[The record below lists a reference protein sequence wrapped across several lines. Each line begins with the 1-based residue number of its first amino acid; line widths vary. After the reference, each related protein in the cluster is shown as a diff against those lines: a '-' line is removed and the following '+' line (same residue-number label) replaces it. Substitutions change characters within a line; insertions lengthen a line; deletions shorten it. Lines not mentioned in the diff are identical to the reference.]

1 MQTNWVIWQ
10 LADSAF
16 PSGGFAHSGGLE
28 SAMQWHEV
36 DGARLLDF
44 IQSSLIQVGRSSL
57 PFVVAAHNEPEQI
70 GRLDRLCDAFLS
82 NHVANRASRSQ
93 GRGFLAS
100 ADAAFASQ
108 EIAELRRL
116 SKHDQLAGHF
126 PPLFGAV
133 TAALRV
139 HVDQTARLFLF
150 LTARS
155 LISSAVRLG
164 IVGPLRGQAIQHHLG
179 PVCERVAQQCGQQC
193 VEDVAQTAP
202 VMDLLQ
208 ATHDRL
214 YSRLF
219 QS

>member
-1 MQTNWVIWQ
+1 MIWQ

-28 SAMQWHEV
+28 ATMQWHEV
-36 DGARLLDF
+36 DRDRLADF
-44 IQSSLIQVGRSSL
+44 IQSCLIQVGHGSL
-57 PFVVAAHNEPEQI
+57 PFVVAAHSEPEQI
-70 GRLDRLCDAFLS
+70 GRLDQLCDAFLS

-93 GRGFLAS
+93 GRAFLAS
-100 ADAAFASQ
+100 ADAAFASH
-108 EIAELRRL
+108 EIAELRRS
-116 SKHDQLAGHF
+116 SKHNRLTGHF

-139 HVDQTARLFLF
+139 HVEQATRLFLF
-150 LTARS
+150 LTLRS
-155 LISSAVRLG
+155 LISSAIRLS
-164 IVGPLRGQAIQHHLG
+164 IVGPFQGQAIQHRLG
-179 PVCERVAQQCGQQC
+179 PFCERVAQQCRKQR

-202 VMDLLQ
+202 VIDVLQ